1 MANTWKLALPSSC
14 SHFGNECSGGF
25 GFPLMHVIQVHLKR
39 HHSAMVRWNSE
50 WPSQL
55 AKMLQNEILLLKKIF
70 KSYQTV
76 LMAQCCGSFRIGKSF
91 QEWTF
96 MQVYESWIIFCPQMY
111 VVEGQKK
118 ILHSVENMPI
128 IDHAWTMAVAT
139 RQMSTVLD
147 LFCPSFLAT
156 MATEAW
162 RG

>member
-1 MANTWKLALPSSC
+1 MNVQGVSGFHWCMSFRYISKGIILRWFVGTLNDLANWQRC
-14 SHFGNECSGGF
+14 C
-25 GFPLMHVIQVHLKR
+25 
-39 HHSAMVRWNSE
+39 
-50 WPSQL
+50 
-55 AKMLQNEILLLKKIF
+55 KMRYYFWKKIF